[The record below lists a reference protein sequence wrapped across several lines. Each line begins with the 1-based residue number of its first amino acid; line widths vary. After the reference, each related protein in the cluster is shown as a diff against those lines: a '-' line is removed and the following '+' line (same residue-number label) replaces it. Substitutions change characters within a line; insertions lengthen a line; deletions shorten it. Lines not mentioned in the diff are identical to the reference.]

1 MMSKWLYRSVKE
13 IAAFPSY
20 LKFEMEEMAET
31 VSPEDQKNFQG
42 YYNKQA
48 TSVLKEYLEM
58 NLRTESHV
66 RWMKTVLKDFSDYWK
81 DAEKDI
87 TNQEDLLEDRD
98 EFMTE
103 VLESRKERDENFYD
117 LMIEQAQEWKDEF
130 KN

>member
-1 MMSKWLYRSVKE
+1 MDENCTQRFL
-13 IAAFPSY
+13 
-20 LKFEMEEMAET
+20 
-31 VSPEDQKNFQG
+31 
-42 YYNKQA
+42 
-48 TSVLKEYLEM
+48 
-58 NLRTESHV
+58 
-66 RWMKTVLKDFSDYWK
+66 DYWK